1 LPDTPSIGG
10 PVGWSGQFPTRHP
23 VVPRLDG
30 EMGGSNVVL
39 SGFTFEL
46 EDGIVR
52 EFLIPTM
59 VGGKQLSDEEAIAV
73 AEEHGLG
80 NYPSFAEP
88 GEASAWAEANHHLID
103 ESGKWTPE
111 VALGGLS
118 PKVTGGL
125 AR

>member
-1 LPDTPSIGG
+1 MPLTQSREG
-10 PVGWSGQFPTRHP
+10 PIGWSGQFPTRHP
-23 VVPRLDG
+23 IVPRLDG
-30 EMGGSNVVL
+30 APGGSNVVL

-46 EDGIVR
+46 EDGSVR
-52 EFLIPTM
+52 EYLIPTM
-59 VGGKQLSDEEAIAV
+59 VGGKQLSDDEAIAV
-73 AEEHGLG
+73 AEQHGLDR
-80 NYPSFAEP
+80 YPSFAEP

-118 PKVTGGL
+118 PKVAGGL